1 MNTFPTW
8 PKVPSKPLNQE
19 AIPPPPPVAVPS
31 VPSPHPPLE
40 LHSPCQQMRALRGN
54 PRHAVP
60 CKLWFRVPRCHTTRQ
75 ANMGKLCHRL
85 AHSMSVSIE
94 VDF

>member
-19 AIPPPPPVAVPS
+19 AIPPPTPVA